1 MIDYL
6 SEITEEEF
14 GSGNEIE
21 STGFLVFGILTLWI
35 YNVWKY
41 HAILRKHINHRLI
54 YFQNSFQSIS
64 LSDKNKNS
72 LRSIIDN
79 GFRIKTY
86 PKFISIFFYCLCLC
100 ILILEIIFQQLLGQ
114 NLIGIDFFDS
124 FTIIGTGLA
133 ALFFCFS
140 TIFFL
145 SWVCRTIRNHEYNE
159 LLMLRMIEDPQ
170 GFKILQPS
178 LMFLRRWNKNQNTIA
193 FFLIIAF
200 PIILSPFIA
209 VKYVYSIIETGGDF
223 VSAIT
228 VLSAFI
234 FALGAVFHLWGTHL
248 LLTMYNGHLRI
259 ETVNVL
265 GQESNIKMASVP
277 PSTVLKDGKT
287 EGIEGK
293 TKDLLPERSLAAIM
307 FTDMVGFSSEME
319 RNENATYSKLMV
331 HNDIIRKHI
340 KKLNGQEIKTI
351 GDAFLVRFNSAVD
364 AVRAAMEIQNEFSDD
379 NQEQDENK
387 RIWVRIGIHIGD
399 ILLMEGDV
407 FGNGVNI
414 AARIEPLAEPGGICL
429 SAEVYNVVKKSID
442 VKVLKIG
449 KRELKNIK
457 DAPEIYR
464 ILLRE
469 SEGE

>member
-1 MIDYL
+1 MVDYL
-6 SEITEEEF
+6 SEMTEEEF

-21 STGFLVFGILTLWI
+21 STGFLIFGILTLWI

-41 HAILRKHINHRLI
+41 HAILKKHLNHRLNH
-54 YFQNSFQSIS
+54 FQNSFQSIS

-79 GFRIKTY
+79 GFRIKPY
-86 PKFISIFFYCLCLC
+86 PKYISIFFYCLCLS
-100 ILILEIIFQQLLGQ
+100 ILILEIIFQQLLGR

-124 FTIIGTGLA
+124 FIIIGTGLA
-133 ALFFCFS
+133 ALLFCFS

-145 SWVCRTIRNHEYNE
+145 SWVCRTVRNHEYNE

-170 GFKILQPS
+170 GFKMLQPS

-200 PIILSPFIA
+200 PIILTPFIS
-209 VKYVYSIIETGGDF
+209 VKYVYSIIERGGDF
-223 VSAIT
+223 VLAIA
-228 VLSAFI
+228 VLSIFI

-259 ETVNVL
+259 ETINMP
-265 GQESNIKMASVP
+265 GQESNIKITSIP
-277 PSTVLKDGKT
+277 SSTVLKDSKT
-287 EGIEGK
+287 EDIEGK
-293 TKDLLPERSLAAIM
+293 TKDLLPERSLSAIM
-307 FTDMVGFSSEME
+307 FTDMVGFSGEME

-331 HNDIIRKHI
+331 HNNIIRKHI
-340 KKLNGQEIKTI
+340 KKLKGQEIKTI

-364 AVRAAMEIQNEFSDD
+364 AVRAAIEIQNEFSDY

-387 RIWVRIGIHIGD
+387 RICVRIGIHIGD

-407 FGNGVNI
+407 FGNGVNV

-429 SAEVYNVVKKSID
+429 SADVYNVVKKSID
-442 VKVLKIG
+442 IKVMKIG

-469 SEGE
+469 SGE